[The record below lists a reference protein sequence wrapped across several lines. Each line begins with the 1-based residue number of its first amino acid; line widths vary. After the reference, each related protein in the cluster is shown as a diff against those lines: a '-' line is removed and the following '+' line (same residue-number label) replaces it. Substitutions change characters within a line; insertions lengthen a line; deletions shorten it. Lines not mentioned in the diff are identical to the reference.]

1 MSEHP
6 LPVALIGFGGAGAG
20 LHAPLVGAHS
30 AFALSVVVTR
40 NQERQRAAKARFP
53 AAQVGSDLTAA
64 KGCAVA
70 VVAVPPA
77 SRARIVDQLHDLGT
91 HVVVDKPM
99 ATDLREAEQLLGHAP
114 LAIFHNRRW
123 DSDFLTLRRL
133 QGEGAWAGP
142 ARLESRLQ
150 WWQPTV
156 RDSWR
161 NHPTGG
167 GILLEVGPHL
177 IDQAITLLGPVV
189 DVYAELDARR
199 PGAIAEDDV
208 FLALRH
214 ADGSLSHLS
223 MGPVGDAH
231 SPRFELTAGGTRI
244 TLGTPDRQQEQLAEG
259 LAPGDDTWG
268 CRTPT
273 TGSSEPDRSHPP
285 LSTPS
290 AGGGKPSTMPSSP
303 GSARTPRHRCRHR
316 RAWPRCESSTPPG
329 ARTLKGTLSHS
340 WKDDRRWTRARRRQ
354 KRPTS

>member
-268 CRTPT
+268 MPDAHDWVIRTGPQ
-273 TGSSEPDRSHPP
+273 PP
-285 LSTPS
+285 APVHAERGRWQAFYDAVVPWISQDAAPPVS
-290 AGGGKPSTMPSSP
+290 AQEGLATMRVID
-303 GSARTPRHRCRHR
+303 A
-316 RAWPRCESSTPPG
+316 
-329 ARTLKGTLSHS
+329 
-340 WKDDRRWTRARRRQ
+340 ARRSNAERHLVPLME
-354 KRPTS
+354 R

>member
-1 MSEHP
+1 MPEHP
-6 LPVALIGFGGAGAG
+6 AHALPVALIGFGGAGAG
-20 LHAPLVGAHS
+20 LHAPLIATHPD
-30 AFALSVVVTR
+30 LTLNVVVTR
-40 NQERQRAAKARFP
+40 NQERQRAASARFP
-53 AAQVGSDLTAA
+53 AAQVSSDLTTA

-77 SRARIVDQLHDLGT
+77 DRARIVDRLHDLGV

-99 ATDLREAEQLLGHAP
+99 ATDLREAERLARHTP

-142 ARLESRLQ
+142 ARLQSRLQ

-161 NHPTGG
+161 NHPAGG

-177 IDQAITLLGPVV
+177 VDQAITLLGPVV
-189 DVYAELDARR
+189 AVYAELDARR

-214 ADGSLSHLS
+214 ADGSRSHLS

-231 SPRFELTAGGTRI
+231 SPRFELTARDTRI
-244 TLGTPDRQQEQLAEG
+244 TLGAGDRQQQQLAEG
-259 LAPGDDTWG
+259 LTPGDDAWG
-268 CRTPT
+268 MPEAHDWIIRNGPQ
-273 TGSSEPDRSHPP
+273 PP
-285 LSTPS
+285 APIHAERGRWQAFYDAVIPWVTQGAAPPVPAQEGL
-290 AGGGKPSTMPSSP
+290 ATMRVID
-303 GSARTPRHRCRHR
+303 A
-316 RAWPRCESSTPPG
+316 
-329 ARTLKGTLSHS
+329 
-340 WKDDRRWTRARRRQ
+340 ARRSNNERQ
-354 KRPTS
+354 LVPLTER